1 MSINS
6 INTLGPY
13 RAQMDRADASARSAT
28 QDAAR
33 SQSQPTAQAL
43 GDRVSVS
50 SAALLRTEAYK
61 AAANAPDTRQNKVN
75 EIKER
80 LDSGTYQVDSRDVAK
95 KLLQSEVGLF
105 RR

>member
-13 RAQMDRADASARSAT
+13 RAQLERADASTRSP
-28 QDAAR
+28 QDVAAR
-33 SQSQPTAQAL
+33 TQAQPAAQAA

-50 SAALLRTEAYK
+50 AAALLRTEAYK
-61 AAANAPDTRQNKVN
+61 AAQNAPDIRQTKVN

-80 LDSGTYQVDSRDVAK
+80 VEAGTYQVDSRNVAK
-95 KLLQSEVGLF
+95 KLLQNEVELF
-105 RR
+105 HR